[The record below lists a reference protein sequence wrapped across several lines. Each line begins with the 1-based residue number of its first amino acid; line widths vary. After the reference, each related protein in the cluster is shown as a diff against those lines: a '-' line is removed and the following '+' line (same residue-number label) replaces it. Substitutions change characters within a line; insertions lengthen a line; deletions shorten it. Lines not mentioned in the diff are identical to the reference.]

1 MENPQVFSHTDIEFL
16 RRDVTMFNFYASK
29 VREQKAKNGSGSRQ
43 VLEDVTVLA
52 RQQAK
57 KILACNP
64 EGFLLLFRADATR
77 LIADTRKACSELNLS
92 P

>member
-1 MENPQVFSHTDIEFL
+1 MEEQQVFVHNDIEFL
-16 RRDVTMFNFYASK
+16 RRDVTMFNFYVSK

-43 VLEDVTVLA
+43 ILEDVTVLA

-64 EGFLLLFRADATR
+64 EGFLLMFREDATR
-77 LIADTRKACSELNLS
+77 LIVDTRKACLELNLS